1 MAQREPPPSGSA
13 GAAWEHGHD
22 FHVDAS
28 AAERGTRAVVWITL
42 ATMVVEIVA
51 GWWFNSMAL
60 LADGWHMSSHAL
72 AIGVSAFAY
81 AAARRLAQD
90 RSFAFGTWK
99 IEVLG
104 GFASA
109 LILGMVALLMVSESI
124 EHLVTP
130 HPIQFDQALIVAVI
144 GLLVNVASVWLLGD
158 HHAGHDHDH
167 DHDHD
172 SEMPHSHDLNWR
184 AAYVHVL
191 ADAATSLLAIVA
203 LLGGKW
209 ANWLWLDAATALVGA
224 VVVGVWSINLIR
236 ETSRVLLDREM
247 DHALVTSIREAIE
260 SDGHSHISDLHLWRV
275 GRAHFA
281 CIVGVVTHESRTPH
295 DYRQQL
301 QPHDE
306 LVHVTIEVHRRESA
320 AAAPIGDVTSSPP
333 SP

>member
-1 MAQREPPPSGSA
+1 MSRTELSQWQHSHEFDSGNPL
-13 GAAWEHGHD
+13 
-22 FHVDAS
+22 
-28 AAERGTRAVVWITL
+28 AERATWRVLVLSAVMML
-42 ATMVVEIVA
+42 VEIFS
-51 GWWFNSMAL
+51 GWWTGSLAL
-60 LADGWHMSSHAL
+60 LADGWHMGTHVA
-72 AIGVSAFAY
+72 AMGITAGAY
-81 AAARRLAQD
+81 WLARRFARD
-90 RSFAFGTWK
+90 ERFAFGTFK

-158 HHAGHDHDH
+158 HHAGHGHDHDH